1 MPRPWE
7 VHVDEIVNR
16 QSTSITAGLTS
27 AEVSRRNITYGA
39 NKLTPTEKDHIVWR
53 YICQFKDPLI
63 LMLLGS
69 AALSILIGQIED
81 AISIVAAVLIVGTV
95 AFVQEYHSEQ
105 SLEALNN
112 LVPPRC
118 NVIRNNVTCN
128 IEAECVVPGD
138 IIKLVAGDKIP
149 ADARIVVCNGLTMDE
164 SSLTGEG
171 EPKEKSTEAMT
182 NCPENPDNSD
192 KFNMA
197 FMGTLVCT
205 GNGLAVV
212 TSIAGSTEFGKIF
225 QEMKD
230 VEEKR
235 SPLQEK
241 MDELGNKLSYISFGI
256 IAVIALVG
264 VLQGK
269 KFIVMFN
276 IGVSL
281 AVAAIPEG
289 LPICVTVTL
298 ALGVMRMAKRNAIVK
313 RLPAVE
319 ALGCANFICTDKTGT
334 ITQNSMT
341 VVRVFCPTM
350 HDAVVINST
359 TAATTAVGGA
369 VGDNNKPD
377 DNSDPN
383 PVHGVGNGSNAALG
397 TFCGTEFFDLEK
409 FPSVS
414 KIFDIASLCNNAF
427 IIGTH
432 DGPGGASF
440 TGSVTSI
447 GSPTEAALLVAGKQ
461 LGVIDR
467 RNMMT
472 RVSEVAFS
480 SESKC
485 MQVRYQA
492 SASTGNV
499 ADTVYVKGAAE
510 VIMPQCVNYIN
521 STGEMCPMS
530 THVVEAVAQQS
541 NEMSRE
547 GLRVLAFAVGYT
559 NTPVTKGKQLG
570 GANCFDH
577 ITSLSF
583 CGIIGLRDPLR
594 PSVTESVRRIH
605 ESGAQVMMI
614 TGDSEPTAIAIGK
627 LSGIYD
633 ESSTKRVISGREIEE
648 MIGLGATVN
657 ECDVSRL
664 ADIIEHVS
672 VCYRTSPRHKLYIV
686 RALQSKGHI
695 VAMTGD
701 GVNDA
706 PALKA
711 ADIGVAVGSGTDV
724 AKEAADMVIVDND
737 FATMVNAIEEGKSIF
752 YNIKNFLT
760 FQLSTS
766 VAALSLVAFMNIIG
780 RPNPLNPMQILWIN
794 IIMDGP
800 PAQSLGVEPVDASVM
815 LRPPRKKDE
824 DILTRPLL
832 YRVFTSA
839 IWIMIGTMYVF
850 VHEMSDGDK
859 VDARD
864 RTMTFTAFVLFDL
877 FNALTCRHNHRPL
890 YELKWNSNPAFLVA
904 GSLSVIGQLLVIYF
918 PPLQKVFRTVGLS
931 LEDML
936 FLFFM
941 TSSIVVVDMVRKLVF
956 PSIFT
961 EVNDGCSAY
970 VSYFSSSKKTEDV
983 PKDEETSLLEA
994 KKEVEMTPGKSS
1006 KQTV

>member
-1 MPRPWE
+1 MPNPWE
-7 VHVDEIVNR
+7 SHVDEVVNI
-16 QSTSITAGLTS
+16 QNTSVTAGLAS
-27 AEVSRRNITYGA
+27 VEVSSRHVTYGA
-39 NKLTPTEKDHIVWR
+39 NKLEPAEKDHIVWR

-63 LMLLGS
+63 LMLLAS
-69 AALSILIGQIED
+69 AALSILIGQYDD
-81 AISIVAAVLIVGTV
+81 AISIIAAVLIVGTV

-105 SLEALNN
+105 SLEALSN

-118 NVIRNNVTCN
+118 NVIRNNSTCN
-128 IEAECVVPGD
+128 VEASEIVPGD
-138 IIKLVAGDKIP
+138 ILKLVAGDKVP
-149 ADARIVVCNGLTMDE
+149 ADARIVVSNGLAVDE
-164 SSLTGEG
+164 SSLTGEC
-171 EPKEKSTEAMT
+171 EPKDKTTEALT
-182 NCPENPDNSD
+182 NCPDNPDNSD
-192 KFNMA
+192 KYNMV
-197 FMGTLVCT
+197 FMGTLVSA

-241 MDELGNKLSYISFGI
+241 MDELGNRLSYISFGI

-334 ITQNSMT
+334 LTQNAMT
-341 VVRVFCPTM
+341 VVRVYCPTM
-350 HDAVVINST
+350 DDSIVVSEGNSS
-359 TAATTAVGGA
+359 TAGGT
-369 VGDNNKPD
+369 GGEKTET
-377 DNSDPN
+377 
-383 PVHGVGNGSNAALG
+383 LG
-397 TFCGTEFFDLEK
+397 TYRGVQFFDLGK

-414 KIFDIASLCNNAF
+414 KLCDIASLCNNAH
-427 IIGTH
+427 IVGSH
-432 DGPGGASF
+432 EGGAGASN
-440 TGSVTSI
+440 TGSTTTI
-447 GSPTEAALLVAGKQ
+447 GSPTESALLLASRH
-461 LGVIDR
+461 LGVVDR
-467 RNMMT
+467 RNILT
-472 RVSEVAFS
+472 RVSEIAFS

-492 SASTGNV
+492 STSSGNV

-521 STGEMCPMS
+521 TNGEMVPMS

-541 NEMSRE
+541 IEMARD

-559 NTPVTKGKQLG
+559 NAEVKQGRQAG
-570 GANCFDH
+570 GAFDQ

-594 PSVTESVRRIH
+594 PGVTESVRRIH

-614 TGDSEPTAIAIGK
+614 TGDSEPTAVAIGK
-627 LSGIYD
+627 SSGIYD
-633 ESSTKRVISGREIEE
+633 ESSGKRVISGREIEDL
-648 MIGLGATVN
+648 IGLGATTS
-657 ECDVSRL
+657 ECDVTRL

-672 VCYRTSPRHKLYIV
+672 ICYRTSPRHKLYIV
-686 RALQSKGHI
+686 RALQSRGHI

-724 AKEAADMVIVDND
+724 AKEASAMVIVDND

-766 VAALSLVAFMNIIG
+766 VAALSLVAVMNIIG

-815 LRPPRKKDE
+815 LRPPRKKEE
-824 DILTRPLL
+824 DILTKPLL
-832 YRVFTSA
+832 ARVFTSA

-850 VHEMSDGDK
+850 VHEMGDGDI
-859 VDARD
+859 VDSRD
-864 RTMTFTAFVLFDL
+864 RTMTFTAFVFFDL

-890 YELKWNSNPAFLVA
+890 YELKWNSNPAFLIA

-931 LEDML
+931 MDDMV
-936 FLFFM
+936 FLLIL
-941 TSSIVVVDMVRKLVF
+941 TSSVVVLDTFRKKVF
-956 PSIFT
+956 PHIFT
-961 EVNDGCSAY
+961 EMTGGSQTY
-970 VSYFSSSKKTEDV
+970 FSFFSSSKKTEDV
-983 PKDEETSLLEA
+983 PDDENVSLLIDSKG
-994 KKEVEMTPGKSS
+994 KKDIEMTPGKGS
-1006 KQTV
+1006 KQSV

>member
-1 MPRPWE
+1 
-7 VHVDEIVNR
+7 
-16 QSTSITAGLTS
+16 
-27 AEVSRRNITYGA
+27 
-39 NKLTPTEKDHIVWR
+39 
-53 YICQFKDPLI
+53 
-63 LMLLGS
+63 MLLAS
-69 AALSILIGQIED
+69 AVLSILIGQFDD
-81 AISIVAAVLIVGTV
+81 AISIIAAVLIVGTV

-105 SLEALNN
+105 SLEALSN

-118 NVIRNNVTCN
+118 NVIRNNSTCN
-128 IEAECVVPGD
+128 VEAEDVVPGD
-138 IIKLVAGDKIP
+138 IIKLVAGDKVP
-149 ADARIVVCNGLTMDE
+149 ADARVVVSNGLCLDE
-164 SSLTGEG
+164 SSLTGEC
-171 EPKEKSTEAMT
+171 EPKEKTTEAMT
-182 NCPENPDNSD
+182 NLSDKADNSD
-192 KFNMA
+192 KHNMV
-197 FMGTLVCT
+197 FMGTLVGA

-212 TSIAGSTEFGKIF
+212 TTIAGSTEFGKIF

-256 IAVIALVG
+256 IAFIALVG

-334 ITQNSMT
+334 LTQNSMT

-350 HDAVVINST
+350 DDAVVL
-359 TAATTAVGGA
+359 ADGGSA
-369 VGDNNKPD
+369 SSPKNDV
-377 DNSDPN
+377 
-383 PVHGVGNGSNAALG
+383 LG
-397 TFCGTEFFDLEK
+397 TYRGVQFFDLAQ

-427 IIGTH
+427 IVGSH
-432 DGPGGASF
+432 EGASGASL
-440 TGSVTSI
+440 TGSTTAI
-447 GSPTEAALLVAGKQ
+447 GSPTEAALLVAARQ
-461 LGVIDR
+461 LGAIDR
-467 RNMMT
+467 RNMLS
-472 RVSEVAFS
+472 RVSEVSFS

-485 MQVRYQA
+485 MQTRYEA
-492 SASTGNV
+492 SSSSGNV

-521 STGEMCPMS
+521 SSGEMCPMS

-541 NEMSRE
+541 MEMSRE

-559 NTPVTKGKQLG
+559 NSPVKKGKQAG
-570 GANCFDH
+570 GAFDQ

-594 PSVTESVRRIH
+594 PGVTDSVRRIY
-605 ESGAQVMMI
+605 ESGAQVIMI
-614 TGDSEPTAIAIGK
+614 TGDSEPTAVAIGK
-627 LSGIYD
+627 MSGIYD
-633 ESSTKRVISGREIEE
+633 ESSGKRVISGREIEDL
-648 MIGLGATVN
+648 IGLGASVSET
-657 ECDVSRL
+657 DVSRL

-672 VCYRTSPRHKLYIV
+672 ICYRTSPRHKLYIV
-686 RALQSKGHI
+686 RALQSRGNI

-724 AKEAADMVIVDND
+724 AKEASAMVIVDND
-737 FATMVNAIEEGKSIF
+737 FATIVNAIEEGKSIF

-766 VAALSLVAFMNIIG
+766 VAALSLVAVMNIIG

-800 PAQSLGVEPVDASVM
+800 PAQSLGVEPVDSSVM
-815 LRPPRKKDE
+815 LRPPRKKEE

-832 YRVFTSA
+832 NRVFTSA
-839 IWIMIGTMYVF
+839 FWIMLGTMFVF
-850 VHEMSDGDK
+850 VHEMSDSGQ
-859 VDARD
+859 VDSRD

-904 GSLSVIGQLLVIYF
+904 GTLSVIGQLLVIYF
-918 PPLQKVFRTVGLS
+918 PPLQKVFRTVGLG

-936 FLFFM
+936 FLFCLTSTVIVLDTIRKKLFPQVFTEM
-941 TSSIVVVDMVRKLVF
+941 TSGSQSYL
-956 PSIFT
+956 S
-961 EVNDGCSAY
+961 
-970 VSYFSSSKKTEDV
+970 SYFYVSKKTEDV
-983 PKDEETSLLEA
+983 PDDENSALLEETKS
-994 KKEVEMTPGKSS
+994 KKEIELTPS
-1006 KQTV
+1006 KAAKQNV